1 MIKKIPDLKEHL
13 KNNSY
18 KLTGQRL
25 AILRLLAENSSKHL
39 NAEEIHRL
47 LKEKDSGIGIATV
60 YRTLSL
66 LEKLKFI
73 TRISLDDGC
82 IRYQITDPEEKHN
95 HHHLICDCCGDI
107 IDMQE
112 DLLDS
117 LEKQVLKENGFK
129 VSNHSVKLYG
139 ICNKCC
145 SKHKE

>member
-1 MIKKIPDLKEHL
+1 MVKQISDLKEHL

-25 AILRLLAENSSKHL
+25 AVLRLLAENSSRHL

-47 LKEKDSGIGIATV
+47 LSEKESGVGIATV

-73 TRISLDDGC
+73 TRIHLDDGC
-82 IRYQITDPEEKHN
+82 IRYQISDPEEKHD
-95 HHHLICDCCGDI
+95 HHHLICECCGDV
-107 IDMQE
+107 IDIQE

-139 ICNKCC
+139 ICKKC
-145 SKHKE
+145 SHKQKE